1 MNRKKNFKYIV
12 ILPDYKYNSVLV
24 SRVIN
29 NFMKNGRKSLACH
42 IVYRALSMITE
53 KYNREGHT
61 VLAECIKKISPNV
74 YLRSKRIASKI
85 YRIPVTISD
94 RLACSI
100 AIKWL
105 KSSLKTR
112 KEKGQYNRLFYEMC
126 DILNDKGESIKK
138 RDNYHKVAKDNEAF
152 IHYG

>member
-1 MNRKKNFKYIV
+1 MV
-12 ILPDYKYNSVLV
+12 ILPDYKYSSALV

-29 NFMKNGRKSLACH
+29 KLMKQGKKSIACN
-42 IVYRALSMITE
+42 IVYNALSMLE
-53 KYNREGHT
+53 NKYDRDGS
-61 VLAECIKKISPNV
+61 LILSECIKKISPTL

-100 AIKWL
+100 AIRWL
-105 KSSLKTR
+105 KSALASR
-112 KEKGQYNRLFYEMC
+112 HEKGQHNRLFYELC

-138 RDNYHKVAKDNEAF
+138 RDNYYKVAKDNEAF
-152 IHYG
+152 VHYG